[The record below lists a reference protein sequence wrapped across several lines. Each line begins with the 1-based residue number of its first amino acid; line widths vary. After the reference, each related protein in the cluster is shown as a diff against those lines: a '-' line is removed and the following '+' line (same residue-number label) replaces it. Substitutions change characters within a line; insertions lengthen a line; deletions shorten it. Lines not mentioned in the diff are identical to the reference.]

1 MKRLTVIC
9 GFLIFLSFLLFFPKH
24 ALAHAKAGLMLWFYT
39 LLPSL
44 LPFLIL
50 SNLLLHTGILDN
62 FMQKSQIFWR
72 KSFGLS
78 SQGAYAWFLAFS
90 AAILW
95 EPKSQQ
101 ICMKNT
107 EFPKK
112 KPPISLPF
120 PLIQVPPFCLHTYV
134 PDFLTVPIW

>member
-1 MKRLTVIC
+1 MKRLAAIC
-9 GFLIFLSFLLFFPKH
+9 SFFIFLSFLLFFPKH
-24 ALAHAKAGLMLWFYT
+24 ALVHAKAGLMLWFYT

-78 SQGAYAWFLAFS
+78 SQGAYALVLGIFCGYPM
-90 AAILW
+90 

-112 KPPISLPF
+112 KPPIYLFLLSRSLLF
-120 PLIQVPPFCLHTYV
+120 VCILMYRTF
-134 PDFLTVPIW
+134 

>member
-50 SNLLLHTGILDN
+50 SHRD
-62 FMQKSQIFWR
+62 
-72 KSFGLS
+72 FG
-78 SQGAYAWFLAFS
+78 
-90 AAILW
+90 
-95 EPKSQQ
+95 
-101 ICMKNT
+101 
-107 EFPKK
+107 
-112 KPPISLPF
+112 
-120 PLIQVPPFCLHTYV
+120 
-134 PDFLTVPIW
+134 